1 MAKLRIMSRSSELRW
16 SLSFPIGFFLIISSL
31 SIFWLHD
38 LWIDLGLPSQD
49 AVWINMAI
57 TGTYLIGYL
66 AGVLYVYFDRW
77 YVDTERS
84 NTEGDNL
91 HSGPLKKR
99 ILLQFP
105 LFLFVVLNILCFY
118 GVHGLFRSYGLS
130 SWYAYYLHLSLLCLY
145 WFGYG
150 CSHLRAY
157 LQQKQERA

>member
-1 MAKLRIMSRSSELRW
+1 MAKLSSGSFEQRW
-16 SLSFPIGFFLIISSL
+16 SLTFPIGLLLIISSL
-31 SIFWLHD
+31 SIFWLYD
-38 LWIDLGLPSQD
+38 LWIDLGLSSQA
-49 AVWINMAI
+49 AVRINMAI

-77 YVDTERS
+77 YVNMERS

-99 ILLQFP
+99 ILLQSP
-105 LFLFVVLNILCFY
+105 LFLFAVLNILCFFE
-118 GVHGLFRSYGLS
+118 VHGLFRSYELS

-150 CSHLRAY
+150 CSHLRTY
-157 LQQKQERA
+157 LQQKQEGA